1 MNVLNQSHLYYAT
14 YLLFYQRLSFIKFTI
29 EYNEYNEFTIEY
41 NKFWCVNIINIEE
54 IMNNIACGHSAVS
67 CERAVAKF

>member
-1 MNVLNQSHLYYAT
+1 MNVLNQSHVYYAT

-29 EYNEYNEFTIEY
+29 EYNEYYKFFY
-41 NKFWCVNIINIEE
+41 NKFCCVNIINIEE
-54 IMNNIACGHSAVS
+54 IMNNIACGHSAIS

>member
-1 MNVLNQSHLYYAT
+1 MNVLNESHVYYAA

-29 EYNEYNEFTIEY
+29 EYNEHYKCLY
-41 NKFWCVNIINIEE
+41 NKFCCVNIINIEE
-54 IMNNIACGHSAVS
+54 IMNNIACGHSAIR